1 MSVLQISKEVAQ
13 HMPNTSNSEDDL
25 RQQLE
30 LFESVKYFEVDDVID
45 PREADLSIQ
54 VGSSSIFMYD

>member
-45 PREADLSIQ
+45 PREADLSMQ
-54 VGSSSIFMYD
+54 VGSLVF

>member
-1 MSVLQISKEVAQ
+1 
-13 HMPNTSNSEDDL
+13 MPNTSNSEDDL